1 MMRVAVGR
9 HSRCELP
16 QVAYLRTDK
25 SCLRSPQ
32 GVTSPQESPRVV
44 TGRPRSPKVAMIIL
58 DWVRVSY
65 LKIAHFN
72 LTRSNILYSKIGYLK
87 IAHFRIQDV
96 TSYQVKMDYLKIAHL
111 Y

>member
-9 HSRCELP
+9 HSRCELAH
-16 QVAYLRTDK
+16 VAYLRTDK
-25 SCLRSPQ
+25 SCLWSPQ
-32 GVTSPQESPRVV
+32 DVTSPQESPGVV

-72 LTRSNILYSKIGYLK
+72 LTRSNILYSKMGYLK
-87 IAHFRIQDV
+87 IAHFKIQYV
-96 TSYQVKMDYLKIAHL
+96 TSHV
-111 Y
+111 

>member
-9 HSRCELP
+9 HSRCDLA

-25 SCLRSPQ
+25 SCLWSPQ
-32 GVTSPQESPRVV
+32 DVTSPQESPGVV

-65 LKIAHFN
+65 LM
-72 LTRSNILYSKIGYLK
+72 
-87 IAHFRIQDV
+87 IAHFRIQYV
-96 TSYQVKMDYLKIAHL
+96 SLLKLKWAIL
-111 Y
+111 R

>member
-9 HSRCELP
+9 HSRCDLA

-25 SCLRSPQ
+25 SCLWSPQ
-32 GVTSPQESPRVV
+32 FVTSPQESPRVV

-65 LKIAHFN
+65 LKIAHFRIQDV
-72 LTRSNILYSKIGYLK
+72 TSCQDKMGYLK
-87 IAHFRIQDV
+87 IAH
-96 TSYQVKMDYLKIAHL
+96 LC
-111 Y
+111 

>member
-9 HSRCELP
+9 HSRCELAH
-16 QVAYLRTDK
+16 VAYLRTDK
-25 SCLRSPQ
+25 SCLWSPQ
-32 GVTSPQESPRVV
+32 DVTSPQESPGVV

-65 LKIAHFN
+65 LM
-72 LTRSNILYSKIGYLK
+72 

-96 TSYQVKMDYLKIAHL
+96 TSCQVKMGYLKIAHL
-111 Y
+111 C